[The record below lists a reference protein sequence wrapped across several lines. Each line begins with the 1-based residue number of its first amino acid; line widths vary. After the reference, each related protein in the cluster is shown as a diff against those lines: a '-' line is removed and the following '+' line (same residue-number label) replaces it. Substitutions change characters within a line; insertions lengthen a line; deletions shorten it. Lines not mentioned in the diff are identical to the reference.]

1 MLKSLSVKNFALI
14 EKINLEFEEG
24 LNVLTGE
31 TGAGKSI
38 LIDALGA
45 ALGQRANVNQIRAG
59 CEEFGVE
66 AVFVPEKNSAVKNLL
81 NDFDIDD
88 DEVLIIK
95 RKVNRGGKNTILI
108 NGSHVNLT
116 TLKKI
121 ASALVD
127 IHGQS
132 ENLSLLKTD
141 SIYNLI
147 DGANEKISLELADYQ
162 KIFRSWQAQ
171 IKTLEDKVKSKSL
184 NDEKL
189 ELLRWQEQEISA
201 AELKPHEDVELETEI
216 RKLSNAEKISAQVE
230 ESRIILGNGEDSDIL
245 TALSKVQKNLSDVV
259 KYDGKLN
266 STLKLLEDAEINLRE
281 AYDEI
286 RAYSDATDFSPQLL
300 EQLHARMDVIFG
312 LKKYGVNVEEILT
325 RLEKIRE
332 DIAAIENFDSDVE
345 TTRRLILK
353 LETQTKKR
361 AAILLKLRQESAAK
375 LGAAIEKEIRR
386 LGMSKAK
393 FSIAV
398 TPAEELTLNGGDAAD
413 MLFSANVG
421 EEIKSLSKVVSG
433 GELSRIA
440 LAIKTVSAGR
450 EDSAA
455 TMIFDEIDAGLGGTT
470 AKVVAECIAKVAR
483 AKQVLCVTHLAQIAC
498 AADNH
503 LQISKTDDGTRT
515 VTTVKKLT
523 AEDRV
528 KEISRMASG
537 SEIPAAIQNARE
549 MLAEA
554 KKFLGGVNHSKNF
567 LKVKR

>member
-14 EKINLEFEEG
+14 EKIELEFNEG

-45 ALGQRANVNQIRAG
+45 ALGQRANVNQIRAD
-59 CEEFGVE
+59 CEEFSVE
-66 AVFVPEKNSAVKNLL
+66 AVFVPEKNSAVKTLL
-81 NDFDIDD
+81 KEFDIDD
-88 DEVLIIK
+88 DEFLIIK
-95 RKVNRGGKNTILI
+95 RKVNRAGKNNNILV
-108 NGSHVNLT
+108 NGSHVNLA

-121 ASALVD
+121 GSALVD

-132 ENLSLLKTD
+132 ENLSLLKPN

-147 DGANEKISLELADYQ
+147 DGANEKISFELADYQ
-162 KIFRSWQAQ
+162 KIFRSWKAQ
-171 IKTLEDKVKSKSL
+171 IKILDDKIKSKSV

-216 RKLSNAEKISAQVE
+216 RKLSNSEKISAHVE
-230 ESRIILGNGEDSDIL
+230 ESKILLGNGEDTDIL
-245 TALSKVQKNLSDVV
+245 TALSKVQKNLSDVA
-259 KYDGKLN
+259 KYDDKIN

-281 AYDEI
+281 AYDEV
-286 RAYSDATDFSPQLL
+286 RAYSDATDFSPELL

-312 LKKYGVNVEEILT
+312 LKKYGANVDEILA
-325 RLEKIRE
+325 RLEKIRTE
-332 DIAAIENFDSDVE
+332 INNVENFDSDVE

-361 AAILLKLRQESAAK
+361 AATLLRLRQESAKK
-375 LGAAIEKEIRR
+375 LGTLIEKEIRR
-386 LGMSKAK
+386 LGMPKAK
-393 FSIAV
+393 FSIVV
-398 TPAEELTLNGGDAAD
+398 TPSEELTLNGGDSAD

-440 LAIKTVSAGR
+440 LAIKTISAGR
-450 EDSAA
+450 EDSAE

-470 AKVVAECIAKVAR
+470 AKVVAECIVKVSR
-483 AKQVLCVTHLAQIAC
+483 SKQVLCVTHLAQIAC
-498 AADNH
+498 TADVH

-515 VTTVKKLT
+515 VTTVTKLT
-523 AEDRV
+523 ADERV
-528 KEISRMASG
+528 KEIARMASG

-549 MLAEA
+549 MLSNARSA
-554 KKFLGGVNHSKNF
+554 KSGW
-567 LKVKR
+567 